1 MAEFLRQNVDFQICV
16 GHIHHH
22 DHGEQA
28 LKDVLC
34 YFQNVDV
41 MLCTGTADT
50 GQDPHAVFSDNGD
63 NSFHNK
69 YLSSGRIDLDS
80 GMIIS

>member
-1 MAEFLRQNVDFQICV
+1 MRKEKKITRTIASTHVDI
-16 GHIHHH
+16 
-22 DHGEQA
+22 
-28 LKDVLC
+28 
-34 YFQNVDV
+34 